1 MSFICKLFTLIDFNW
16 LCLSLNWLYLSL
28 FDLIDFVWA
37 ELILIDFNLLI
48 LITADN
54 AERYLAGDEDVDLDV
69 INNLFGTS
77 NKPPYE
83 IIEADNKVKK
93 LYILSWL

>member
-1 MSFICKLFTLIDFNW
+1 MRKISLIILGLVALVRAFPNPQDE
-16 LCLSLNWLYLSL
+16 
-28 FDLIDFVWA
+28 DLA
-37 ELILIDFNLLI
+37 ILADIA
-48 LITADN
+48 ADN

-83 IIEADNKVKK
+83 IIEADIKVKK
-93 LYILSWL
+93 LCILSWL

>member
-1 MSFICKLFTLIDFNW
+1 M
-16 LCLSLNWLYLSL
+16 SLNWLYLSL

>member
-1 MSFICKLFTLIDFNW
+1 MTLIEFNW

>member
-1 MSFICKLFTLIDFNW
+1 M
-16 LCLSLNWLYLSL
+16 
-28 FDLIDFVWA
+28 
-37 ELILIDFNLLI
+37 ILIDFNLLI

>member
-1 MSFICKLFTLIDFNW
+1 M
-16 LCLSLNWLYLSL
+16 
-28 FDLIDFVWA
+28 
-37 ELILIDFNLLI
+37 ILIDFNLLI

-83 IIEADNKVKK
+83 IIEADIKVKK
-93 LYILSWL
+93 LFILSWL